1 MIGKPPEHSGHSRIF
16 LSRQPADMP
25 RGASVVEFGQ
35 GFFVRGREGAVAAGA
50 EMSTACG
57 DWRVSFNEAGES
69 LHLSDL
75 RGTPVVVNVFAS
87 WCPPCRSEL
96 PAFARMMDAYGEKVR
111 FLMVDLSAAGGDTP
125 EDVAALLQALELDV
139 PVWYD
144 DDGAVAYA
152 YRVSAIP
159 VTLFVTAQGE
169 LSYTQVGMI
178 TEEDLEARLEAL
190 TQD

>member
-1 MIGKPPEHSGHSRIF
+1 MNRQMKHILIALLLALCLLG
-16 LSRQPADMP
+16 LS
-25 RGASVVEFGQ
+25 
-35 GFFVRGREGAVAAGA
+35 GA
-50 EMSTACG
+50 ESQAEAFG
-57 DWRVSFNEAGES
+57 PQRRILAADFAVYSEAGES

-96 PAFARMMDAYGEKVR
+96 PAFARMMDEYGEQVR
-111 FLMVDLSAAGGDTP
+111 FLMVDLSTAGGDTP
-125 EDVAALLQALELDV
+125 DKVAALLQALELDF

-159 VTLFVTAQGE
+159 VTLFVTAEGE

-178 TEEDLEARLEAL
+178 LEEDLEERLEAL
-190 TQD
+190 VQD